1 MRVTQAGVF
10 TPRTVHAAGVA
21 CFLLAGAAMIPPL
34 LVRGAPLA
42 ALLVT
47 SCAAG
52 YLYTGG
58 PYPYGYRGL
67 GDLAVLV
74 FFGFVATGGVRHV
87 HRGGDDW
94 FEGALVDPDS
104 AVASAQVGCLATALI
119 AINNLRDA
127 RTDAKVGK
135 RTLPVMFGETFGRWE
150 ITALVCA
157 PFALNAYWA
166 AKRWPSSGTG
176 TEAGAT
182 ATAIATAIATA
193 RGISRAAA
201 LTSATAPLAAHVAR
215 RAWTHDV
222 ASPEFNR
229 LMSVAAALH
238 LAFGALL
245 ALGVALDAGV
255 TFR

>member
-1 MRVTQAGVF
+1 M
-10 TPRTVHAAGVA
+10 
-21 CFLLAGAAMIPPL
+21 
-34 LVRGAPLA
+34 
-42 ALLVT
+42 
-47 SCAAG
+47 
-52 YLYTGG
+52 
-58 PYPYGYRGL
+58 
-67 GDLAVLV
+67 LV

-94 FEGALVDPDS
+94 FEGALVDHDS

-166 AKRWPSSGTG
+166 AKRWPSSGT
-176 TEAGAT
+176 EAGAT
-182 ATAIATAIATA
+182 AAATASAAATA
-193 RGISRAAA
+193 LGISRAAA

-229 LMSVAAALH
+229 LMSRRRRVAPRVR
-238 LAFGALL
+238 ALL

-255 TFR
+255 TFRR